1 MPDVEY
7 LLLGTLEVRVG
18 PTTYQLSSRRQ
29 RALFARLLLARGDA
43 VTTAELV
50 ASLYGEAHTNA
61 RHALHELAS
70 SLRRSLEPMGL
81 DKLLESE
88 RGSYRF
94 AVDPQQLDTS
104 RFEALVATAEEH
116 EHPRIRATVLQQAL
130 QLWRGPML
138 ADVEIDG
145 DATAEVERLEEL
157 RAGALADWLDLE
169 LSAGRHRSALRE
181 LERATRLDP
190 YNERLR
196 SQLMLALYRDGRQA
210 DALRVYQETRRLLN
224 DELGLE
230 PTEEL
235 RELER
240 KILNHDPALRANGS
254 LPQHLTRRVL
264 RSRRTAVVALFVA
277 IAAGAAAAAGA
288 LTAGRSAHSVFYDSL
303 KGREINTK
311 VWDYEAVGNGP
322 TANADGDGTVLTI
335 PAHATPTDPSGALR
349 ARITTYCGLAGEFDI
364 QVDYRL
370 LTWPTASGVG
380 IGMYAAW
387 ADVMRE
393 STAAG
398 DYYVGAHRIV
408 DPPDGPPRARAHTTD
423 THGTL
428 RIVRAANRMI
438 VYDRSSG
445 GWRQLYTFPNPTPAA
460 VSVYIE
466 LYTTARR
473 FSHRQVEVRLTDF
486 RVNSGFLNCSN

>member
-18 PTTYQLSSRRQ
+18 PTTFQVSSRRQ

-81 DKLLESE
+81 DKFLESE

-94 AVDPQQLDTS
+94 AIDPQQLDTA
-104 RFEALVATAEEH
+104 RFEALIATAEEH
-116 EHPRIRATVLQQAL
+116 EHPRVRATVLQQAL

-138 ADVEIDG
+138 ADVEIGG
-145 DATAEVERLEEL
+145 DATAEIERLEEL

-169 LSAGRHRSALRE
+169 LSVGRHRSALRE

-224 DELGLE
+224 EELGLE

-240 KILNHDPALRANGS
+240 MILNHDPALRANVS
-254 LPQHLTRRVL
+254 TQHRTRRVL
-264 RSRRTAVVALFVA
+264 RSRRAAVVALFLAV
-277 IAAGAAAAAGA
+277 AAGATAAVSA
-288 LTAGRSAHSVFYDSL
+288 LTAGKSVHSVFYDSL

-311 VWDYEAVGNGP
+311 VWDVEAVGNGP
-322 TANADGDGTVLTI
+322 TANADGDGMVLTI

-349 ARITTYCGLAGEFDI
+349 TRIATYCGLAGEFDI

-370 LTWPTASGVG
+370 LTWPSASGVG

-387 ADVMRE
+387 ADAMRE
-393 STAAG
+393 STSTG
-398 DYYVGAHRIV
+398 DYYVGARRIV
-408 DPPDGPPRARAHTTD
+408 DPPDGPPRARAQTTD
-423 THGTL
+423 TRGTL
-428 RIVRAANRMI
+428 RVARAANRMI

-466 LYTTARR
+466 LFTTARR
-473 FSHRQVEVRLTDF
+473 FSHRQVAVRLTNF
-486 RVNSGFLNCSN
+486 RVNSGVLNCSN

>member
-1 MPDVEY
+1 MPNVEF

-18 PTTYQLSSRRQ
+18 PTMFQVSSRRQ
-29 RALFARLLLARGDA
+29 RALLARLLLARGEA

-50 ASLYGEAHTNA
+50 ASLYGEAHTDA

-81 DKLLESE
+81 DRLLESE

-94 AVDPQQLDTS
+94 AIDPKELDTC
-104 RFEALVATAEEH
+104 RFEALVAAAEGH
-116 EHPRIRATVLQQAL
+116 EDPTMRTTVLRQAL

-145 DATAEVERLEEL
+145 EASAEVERLEEL

-169 LSAGRHRSALRE
+169 IGAGRHRSALHE

-196 SQLMLALYRDGRQA
+196 SLLMLALYREGRQA

-224 DELGLE
+224 EELGLE

-240 KILNHDPALRANGS
+240 KILNQDPALRANGS
-254 LPQHLTRRVL
+254 PPRYLTRRVL
-264 RSRRTAVVALFVA
+264 HSRRTATVALFVTV
-277 IAAGAAAAAGA
+277 AAGAAAAAGA
-288 LTAGRSAHSVFYDSL
+288 LTGGQSVHSVFHDSM

-311 VWDYEAVGNGP
+311 VWDIETVGNGP
-322 TANADGDGTVLTI
+322 TASADGDGTLLTI

-349 ARITTYCGLAGEFDI
+349 ARITTYCRLAGDFDL
-364 QVDYRL
+364 QVDYSL
-370 LTWPTASGVG
+370 QTWPTASGVG
-380 IGMYAAW
+380 IGIYAAW
-387 ADVMRE
+387 ADAMRE
-393 STAAG
+393 STPTG
-398 DYYVGAHRIV
+398 DYYTGAHRTT
-408 DPPDGPPRARAHTTD
+408 DPPDGPPRQRAPTTD

-428 RIVRAANRMI
+428 RVVRGANRM
-438 VYDRSSG
+438 VAYARNSE
-445 GWRQLYTFPNPTPAA
+445 GWRQLFTFPNPTPAA

-466 LYTTARR
+466 LYTTAQR

-486 RVNSGFLNCSN
+486 RVNSGSLDCSL